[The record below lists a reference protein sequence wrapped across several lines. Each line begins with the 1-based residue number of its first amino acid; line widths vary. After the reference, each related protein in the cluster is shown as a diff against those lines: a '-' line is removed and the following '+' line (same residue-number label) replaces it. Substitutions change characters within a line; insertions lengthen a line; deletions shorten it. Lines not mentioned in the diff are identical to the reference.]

1 MFEANQA
8 CVLVPPA
15 DTVPIEDTAF
25 GSRAVADT
33 CSFSLNCKYTE
44 NITDAI
50 ISPLGDYWFTA
61 QKGANLFQMH
71 ENYVSYDN
79 LETD

>member
-15 DTVPIEDTAF
+15 DTVPIADTAF
-25 GSRAVADT
+25 GSEAVADE
-33 CSFSLNCKYTE
+33 CSFSLNCKFTE

-50 ISPLGDYWFTA
+50 NSPLGYYWFTA
-61 QKGANLFQMH
+61 KKGDNLFYMH